1 MFRKLNLPSAIALIC
16 IVFSLFI
23 NASAQAQNDAKIDA
37 ANECSK
43 VLQKAA
49 KKEGKEY
56 ANRACDSNVY
66 PVAFWQCVDK
76 EMDSFDLNMSIY
88 FCEKSYGFK

>member
-1 MFRKLNLPSAIALIC
+1 MFKKLTLSSIITLVC
-16 IVFSLFI
+16 IGFSLFM
-23 NASAQAQNDAKIDA
+23 SVSVQAQNDETIDA

-66 PVAFWQCVDK
+66 PADFWQCVDK
-76 EMDSFDLNMSIY
+76 EMASFDLNMSIY

>member
-1 MFRKLNLPSAIALIC
+1 MLRKLNLPSAIALIC
-16 IVFSLFI
+16 IGVSLSI
-23 NASAQAQNDAKIDA
+23 NATAQAQTDAKIDA
-37 ANECSK
+37 VNECSK

-56 ANRACDSNVY
+56 ANRACESNAY
-66 PVAFWQCVDK
+66 PVKFWQCVDK